1 MAESVDALVSNT
13 SGATH
18 PGSIPGLGTKS
29 LQKQQSAASFPL
41 AALFLYYSTKIPPS
55 LTKFL
60 ETPLYK
66 GFEGRER
73 FFLSLPNLST
83 ISHVTSPYNG

>member
-29 LQKQQSAASFPL
+29 LQKFKSAASFPL
-41 AALFLYYSTKIPPS
+41 VALFLYYSTKIPQ
-55 LTKFL
+55 
-60 ETPLYK
+60 
-66 GFEGRER
+66 
-73 FFLSLPNLST
+73 LSHNLSKRLYT
-83 ISHVTSPYNG
+83 KDLRDVREYFYPSHIPHINPHL

>member
-29 LQKQQSAASFPL
+29 LQKQQSAAGFPL
-41 AALFLYYSTKIPPS
+41 AALFCIIQQKIPPS
-55 LTKFL
+55 LTKTL

-66 GFEGRER
+66 GLAGRER
-73 FFLSLPNLST
+73 FF
-83 ISHVTSPYNG
+83 

>member
-29 LQKQQSAASFPL
+29 LQKQQSAAGFPL
-41 AALFLYYSTKIPPS
+41 AALFLFIRNSNNQLKSKKNKQKTCYYQIKTI
-55 LTKFL
+55 
-60 ETPLYK
+60 Y
-66 GFEGRER
+66 
-73 FFLSLPNLST
+73 LPKNL
-83 ISHVTSPYNG
+83 